1 MRRQTLTR
9 LLPALLLTLL
19 AAATAAAQDFQ
30 RSYNLAPGSAIEI
43 RNVSGDINIRGYEG
57 AAVEVAV
64 YKEGRDRDKVQ
75 VEDLSTPDR
84 VSLRAKYE
92 QNCNCDASLRFEVRV
107 PRSARFNFDKIEAA
121 SGSLRA
127 QNVTGRL
134 HFNTA
139 SGNVELQ
146 GVSGEIQASSA
157 SGKVSVKDSS
167 GVVRASSAS
176 GDVDVELTRLEGA
189 GDMKFSTASG
199 NVSVRMPQGL
209 DARVHLST
217 VSGSIDTNFP
227 IQVERSEHG
236 AGARARGQLGAG
248 SRELRATSASGNV
261 SLKTL

>member
-1 MRRQTLTR
+1 MRRQTFTR
-9 LLPALLLTLL
+9 LLPAILLTLL

-30 RSYNLAPGSAIEI
+30 RSYNLAAGDTIQI

-57 AAVEVAV
+57 SAVEVAV
-64 YKEGRDRDKVQ
+64 HKEGRDRDKVE
-75 VEDLSTPDR
+75 VVDESTSGR
-84 VSLRAKYE
+84 VSLRAKYPE
-92 QNCNCDASLRFEVRV
+92 NCNCEASLRFEVRV
-107 PRSARFNFDKIEAA
+107 PRSARLNFDKIEAA
-121 SGSLRA
+121 SGNLRA

-146 GVSGEIQASSA
+146 GVSGEIQAGSA
-157 SGKVSVKDSS
+157 SGNVSVKDSS
-167 GVVRASSAS
+167 GTVRASTAS

-189 GDMKFSTASG
+189 GDMRFSTASG
-199 NVSVRMPQGL
+199 NVSVRMPQSL

-227 IQVERSEHG
+227 IQVERREHG
-236 AGARARGQLGAG
+236 PGASARGQLGAG